1 MISLYVLLFVSCA
14 SSRNA
19 PPQVTTGKSIFDTE
33 TVSEY
38 RTLIKIKQA
47 ELSGIII
54 VKYLN
59 DEWRGT
65 LVNEFGVKAFD
76 FIARK
81 GKSRLQN
88 VIPFLDKWYI
98 RKTIESDFAYLL
110 WEAQNG
116 DVKGKSIIKLSNGEF
131 ILKNEKR
138 DIEYLFRQ
146 IEK

>member
-1 MISLYVLLFVSCA
+1 MISLYALLFVSCA

-19 PPQVTTGKSIFDTE
+19 ITDKSNFDTE
-33 TVSEY
+33 RVNEY
-38 RTLIKIKQA
+38 RVQIQISQS
-47 ELSGIII
+47 ELTGIM
-54 VKYLN
+54 VLKYMN

-65 LVNEFGVKAFD
+65 LINEFGVKAFD
-76 FIARK
+76 FISKK
-81 GKSRLQN
+81 GKCKLQN
-88 VIPFLDKWYI
+88 MIPFLDKWYI

-116 DVKGKSIIKLSNGEF
+116 DVKGKSITKLSNGEF